1 LSIQFLFTIIF
12 YYMYV
17 IDSLNHMII
26 ILNLLENQKGSVGMT
41 DSTFNLDT
49 EILDLNGAE
58 DVHQQDLSELEA
70 LTTRINELAA
80 NMIKRE
86 ICLKDELEA
95 KKGDIASIT
104 ASFENSQNEIAELH
118 KQIAE
123 MRATNEKNQT
133 LIGGLSGL
141 VAEQEMQ
148 LQGLKEVIGSKEQII
163 RSFAVSLENSKK
175 EITELH
181 KQVEEMKA
189 TNENQETLLGEY
201 KEKLDSLIGE
211 VSLLTNQKSESP
223 AEESPALKAE
233 PNTQEENLVLKAEP
247 IVKEENSVLKNDR
260 KAQKKKLKK
269 LLKQNPNANEMIL
282 AELLGVD
289 SSYIIGLRKEFDI

>member
-1 LSIQFLFTIIF
+1 
-12 YYMYV
+12 MA
-17 IDSLNHMII
+17 
-26 ILNLLENQKGSVGMT
+26 

-58 DVHQQDLSELEA
+58 DVHQQDISELGA

-86 ICLKDELEA
+86 ICLKDKLEA

-123 MRATNEKNQT
+123 MRATNEKS
-133 LIGGLSGL
+133 LIGELRVL

-148 LQGLKEVIGSKEQII
+148 LQGLKEAIGTKEQII
-163 RSFAVSLENSKK
+163 TSFAVSLENSKK
-175 EITELH
+175 EIAELN

-189 TNENQETLLGEY
+189 TNESQETLLGEY
-201 KEKLDSLIGE
+201 KEKLDSLIRE
-211 VSLLTNQKSESP
+211 VSLLTTQKSESL
-223 AEESPALKAE
+223 AEESSALKAE
-233 PNTQEENLVLKAEP
+233 SNTQVLTAESETKEEKLVLKTEP
-247 IVKEENSVLKNDR
+247 IVKEENSVLKKDR

-282 AELLGVD
+282 AEQLGVD

>member
-1 LSIQFLFTIIF
+1 
-12 YYMYV
+12 MA
-17 IDSLNHMII
+17 
-26 ILNLLENQKGSVGMT
+26 
-41 DSTFNLDT
+41 DSTFNVDT
-49 EILDLNGAE
+49 EIHDLYGAE
-58 DVHQQDLSELEA
+58 GDHQQDFSEIRA

-86 ICLKDELEA
+86 ISLKDELEA

-104 ASFENSQNEIAELH
+104 ASFENSKNDIAELH

-211 VSLLTNQKSESP
+211 LSLLTNQKSKSP
-223 AEESPALKAE
+223 AEESSALKAE
-233 PNTQEENLVLKAEP
+233 SNTQEENSVLTAETETKEENLVLKAEP

>member
-1 LSIQFLFTIIF
+1 
-12 YYMYV
+12 MA
-17 IDSLNHMII
+17 N
-26 ILNLLENQKGSVGMT
+26 
-41 DSTFNLDT
+41 STSNVD
-49 EILDLNGAE
+49 DLKGAE
-58 DVHQQDLSELEA
+58 GDHKQDFSELKA

-104 ASFENSQNEIAELH
+104 ASFENNQNEIAELH

-123 MRATNEKNQT
+123 MRATNEKS
-133 LIGGLSGL
+133 LIGELRGL

-148 LQGLKEVIGSKEQII
+148 LQGLKEVIGTKEQII
-163 RSFAVSLENSKK
+163 TSFAVSLENSKK
-175 EITELH
+175 EIAELH

-189 TNENQETLLGEY
+189 TNESQETLLGEY
-201 KEKLDSLIGE
+201 KVKLDSLIGE
-211 VSLLTNQKSESP
+211 VSLLTNQKSESQ
-223 AEESPALKAE
+223 AEESSALKAE
-233 PNTQEENLVLKAEP
+233 TNTQEENSVLTAESK
-247 IVKEENSVLKNDR
+247 VKKENSVLEADR

-269 LLKQNPNANEMIL
+269 LLKQNPNANEVIL

-289 SSYIIGLRKEFDI
+289 SSYIIELRKEFDI